1 VPSEER
7 HRLLARIVLL
17 RALSAMRG
25 PPGERTR
32 PAATPGAFWKPSPST
47 TPTTSLLLD
56 GADAVVVE
64 LAEHR
69 ARRLLADLDL
79 LPTVPVPCSGC
90 CRCYG
95 TPIGA
100 ECGP

>member
-1 VPSEER
+1 MVGPSR
-7 HRLLARIVLL
+7 DK
-17 RALSAMRG
+17 
-25 PPGERTR
+25 RTR
-32 PAATPGAFWKPSPST
+32 PAATPSAFRKPSPNT
-47 TPTTSLLLD
+47 TPTTSLPD
-56 GADAVVVE
+56 DSDAMVVE

-79 LPTVPVPCSGC
+79 LPSVPVPCSGC

-100 ECGP
+100 ECRS